1 LGGFGLGI
9 DFDVVRAKQGLNA
22 VNSWPTEWWAYAAV
36 DTLNSYFNDTPARD
50 EGLGYQVVD
59 EDTGLPAEGED
70 FKPDF
75 DVPAAYRASWGV

>member
-1 LGGFGLGI
+1 
-9 DFDVVRAKQGLNA
+9 
-22 VNSWPTEWWAYAAV
+22 
-36 DTLNSYFNDTPARD
+36 
-50 EGLGYQVVD
+50 LGYQVVD